1 MTTIRKVL
9 VSEGPLYLDRADN
22 SWLTLAQRITALLD
36 SVPTLQRLGELDAG
50 IDDSWWDPTEEPR
63 GTTCREARLS
73 RLRRSTFDTAVSRAD
88 ATYKVVLYASV
99 ATGLDPCPALDL
111 AEEYAHKQRW
121 QVVARFADAA
131 TYARPWEREEWR
143 EILKALRGGF
153 AQGVV
158 TVDRSAVSPADEP
171 YEQTLR
177 WLLDHFSFVAH
188 VQSRPLLGACA

>member
-1 MTTIRKVL
+1 VSL
-9 VSEGPLYLDRADN
+9 VSKLRGQGP
-22 SWLTLAQRITALLD
+22 TALLD
-36 SVPTLQRLGELDAG
+36 SASTIQRLNELDAG
-50 IDDSWWDPTEEPR
+50 IDDSSWDPTEEPR
-63 GTTCREARLS
+63 VTTYREARLS
-73 RLRRSTFDTAVSRAD
+73 RLRQSTFDTAVNRAD

-99 ATGLDPCPALDL
+99 AAGHDPFQALAL
-111 AEEYAHKQRW
+111 AEEYAQERGW
-121 QVVARFADAA
+121 QVVARLTDDATDA
-131 TYARPWEREEWR
+131 KPWEREEWR